1 MALNPVI
8 AKLGR
13 RIRLGIVGGGEGALI
28 AGAHRTAIQFDG
40 TYDIVAAVLSRDPG
54 KSRDQARGLGIE
66 RSYADVA
73 EMLSLEKSHPQSIDA
88 IAIMTPNDTH
98 VEMAGKALDA
108 GIHVICDKPIANT
121 LAEAWSLKKKIDA
134 SGLELCVTHN
144 YSGYPMIRQARELV
158 AGGALGRVH
167 LVEVRYAQGNLG
179 TLVEMQPDSMV
190 KQLVWR
196 LDPKQ
201 GGENHLLLDVGT
213 HAHQLVSYILSRKFK
228 KVSARLSAIHP
239 HRSFADTAMVSAEL
253 ADDVHASMF
262 ITKAATGAPHI
273 FTIAVYGDKG
283 GLSWEQAQPQLLQVF
298 RQSKPTETLHRGA
311 DTLSPLARRSIRVPE
326 PHPEGFREAFANIYS
341 DFAERVASRI
351 AGVKP
356 DPLAMTMPTIEDGI
370 DSLAFVEAC
379 AESHRKQTSVRLDH
393 N

>member
-13 RIRLGIVGGGEGALI
+13 KLRLGVIGGGEGALI
-28 AGAHRTAIQFDG
+28 AGAHRTAIHFDG
-40 TYDIVAAVLSRDPG
+40 TFDIVAAVLSRDPS
-54 KSRDQARGLGIE
+54 KSRDQARQLGIA

-73 EMLSLEKSHPQSIDA
+73 DMLRRESSQSEPIDA
-88 IAIMTPNDTH
+88 IAIMTPNDSH
-98 VEMAGKALDA
+98 AVIAGAALDA
-108 GIHVICDKPIANT
+108 GIHVICDKPIANS
-121 LAEAWSLKKKIDA
+121 LAEARALKKKIDA
-134 SGLELCVTHN
+134 SKLELCVTHN
-144 YSGYPMIRQARELV
+144 YSGYPMIRQAREMV
-158 AGGALGRVH
+158 SGGALGRVH

-179 TLVEMQPDSMV
+179 TLVEAQPESMV

-213 HAHQLVSYILSRKFK
+213 HSQQLVSYVLSRKFS
-228 KVSARLSAIHP
+228 KVSAHLSAIDP
-239 HRSFADTAMVSAEL
+239 RRSFSDTATVSAEL
-253 ADDVHASMF
+253 AGGVHASMF

-273 FTIAVYGDKG
+273 FTINVYGDKA
-283 GLSWEQAQPQLLQVF
+283 GLGWEQAQPQLLQIY
-298 RQSKPTETLHRGA
+298 RQGKPTETLHRGA
-311 DTLSPLARRSIRVPE
+311 DALSQLARRSIRAPE
-326 PHPEGFREAFANIYS
+326 PHPEGFREAFANIYT

-351 AGVKP
+351 AGVAP

-379 AESHRKQTSVRLDH
+379 AASHQRQAPVDLH
-393 N
+393 